1 MFLFWRSNCEE
12 FDKQNASLMSRFY
25 DALTEANR
33 RRQDSDSKSDFGHWE
48 LPEVQVPEAASAHE
62 AVFPGSE
69 ADYLGTGPTSATAGE
84 IPDPGA
90 CEIPPAA
97 AEAGLHAALGLP
109 TTASLDKKARV
120 IPNAINPS
128 VVEHYRRLRTK
139 LLQKREE
146 KPFRTLL
153 VTSPNPQ
160 EGKTL
165 TVLNLAYSFAL
176 LPDFK
181 VLVVDGDLRRG
192 TLGRWLGVPGN
203 PPGLSDLVGGSVR
216 LEEVVLQSEGIPMH
230 FMLRGNA
237 RATDVHASQFELPF
251 KRLASSFDLVI
262 VDSPPVNLLADVQ
275 LLASSCEAVLMVA
288 RSFMTSRQT
297 LEKAAQ
303 ELRPFNLIGTVLN
316 ASASRS
322 RHYEGYY

>member
-12 FDKQNASLMSRFY
+12 FDKPSACPMSRLY

-33 RRQDSDSKSDFGHWE
+33 RQDSDSKSVFEHWE
-48 LPEVQVPEAASAHE
+48 VPEVQVPEAATAHE
-62 AVFPGSE
+62 ALFAASE
-69 ADYLGTGPTSATAGE
+69 ADYLGAGPTSVTAGE
-84 IPDPGA
+84 TPDPRTP
-90 CEIPPAA
+90 EIPPAA
-97 AEAGLHAALGLP
+97 AEAGLHTALGLP
-109 TTASLDKKARV
+109 TAARLDRKARV
-120 IPNAINPS
+120 IPNAINSS

-160 EGKTL
+160 EGKTI

-192 TLGRWLGVPGN
+192 TLGSWLGVPGS
-203 PPGLSDLVGGSVR
+203 PPGLSDLVEGSVL

-237 RATDVHASQFELPF
+237 RATDVHASQFELHF
-251 KRLASSFDLVI
+251 KRLAASFDLII
-262 VDSPPVNLLADVQ
+262 VDSPPANLLADVQ

-288 RSFMTSRQT
+288 RSFMTSRQA